1 MGSEMCIRDRYL
13 NSKIKEYVKNGIQI
27 KDSLF
32 IDEYLRQRKP
42 ENLLFGLG
50 INFLNNFFKFNKIT
64 EPIKKVILKDI
75 NKLNIL
81 KDVSLRVS
89 NKGIF

>member
-1 MGSEMCIRDRYL
+1 MSSDR
-13 NSKIKEYVKNGIQI
+13 NIAGII
-27 KDSLF
+27 VPSAPSATKPMFPPPARANNELDNDS
-32 IDEYLRQRKP
+32 
-42 ENLLFGLG
+42 
-50 INFLNNFFKFNKIT
+50 INVALKFNKVT